1 LIVDTARE
9 IAEAEGWDAVTTR
22 RLAQRIEYS
31 QPVLYSHFAGKDAIV
46 GAVALRGFTELV
58 DALRAELRAGLAAA
72 PDPAAGLAAIARG
85 YLRYAAEH
93 PAVYAAMFS
102 MDTDLTFADPSSPE
116 PLRAGFGLIRDALDA
131 LTGEHEL
138 DARTELAWSTLHGLA
153 TLTEANRLRPEHQD
167 HRLEL
172 FVAQARASA
181 Q

>member
-1 LIVDTARE
+1 VDTARE

-22 RLAQRIEYS
+22 RLAERIEYS

-58 DALRAELRAGLAAA
+58 DALRSGLAAA

-85 YLRYAAEH
+85 YLRYADEH
-93 PAVYAAMFS
+93 PAVYEAMFS
-102 MDTDLTFADPSSPE
+102 LDTDLTFADPSSPE
-116 PLRAGFGLIRDALDA
+116 PLRAGFGLIREALGA
-131 LTGEHEL
+131 LTGERDL
-138 DARTELAWSTLHGLA
+138 DTRTELAWSTLHGLA
-153 TLTEANRLRPEHQD
+153 TLTGGNRLRPGHEE

-172 FVAQARASA
+172 FVDQVRRD